1 MTVDANSTDKQQHEP
16 GGLDAWVNGITD
28 NELPLFAQ
36 SLSEISSVASQAGSS
51 AADLARVISMDV
63 SMSVRLLKIANSPVL
78 NPQNRTIDSVRGAV
92 VLMGFDA
99 VRDLAFTLSLV
110 SELHGDDA
118 HPRVVELLAHGF
130 HAACQGQVL
139 ALAGKDR
146 SPEEIFVAG
155 LLLNVGEMAFWS
167 RMRPETRD
175 IETRMAQGQERRLA
189 EKAVLG
195 FSLEDLS
202 RRLAEEWRMSG
213 LLRGCM
219 AAGPSRPQR
228 CETVLLGDA
237 LAAAVEVDGWDS
249 RAVQALLQQAAKR
262 LDLSQRELTPLLE
275 EGSRSA
281 STMARRFGLPSIE
294 TILSAHHP
302 TAAASAAA
310 ASAAVA
316 AVTLPA
322 PDPQA
327 ELDAVRGVQQEL
339 QGRPDIDKLMRL
351 ALDGLHDGAAM
362 ERAVFA
368 MLSPDRRLLK
378 VRYAVG
384 SDRSRLLQAG
394 QFQVGGEV
402 RSLFGLL
409 LQTGKAI
416 WVDDERR
423 ARLGSLIGPD
433 IDALA
438 GGAAFFAM
446 PIFVRQRPVGLL
458 YADRSASARPLD
470 DASFT
475 SFRFFG
481 EQIAA
486 GLAKR

>member
-1 MTVDANSTDKQQHEP
+1 MNADTTPADTAAPSEP
-16 GGLDAWVNGITD
+16 GGVDAWVDGITE

-99 VRDLAFTLSLV
+99 VRDLAFSLSLV

-118 HPRVVELLAHGF
+118 YPRVAELLAHGF

-155 LLLNVGEMAFWS
+155 LLLKVGEMAFWS
-167 RMRPETRD
+167 RERPETRE
-175 IETRMAQGQERRLA
+175 IEARMAQGEDRQHA

-195 FSLEDLS
+195 FSLDELS
-202 RRLAEEWRMSG
+202 RRLAGEWRMSG
-213 LLRGCM
+213 LLRGCL
-219 AAGPSRPQR
+219 AAGPSRPPR

-237 LAAAVEVDGWDS
+237 MAAAVERHGWDS
-249 RAVQALLQQAAKR
+249 REVQALIRKAAG
-262 LDLSQRELTPLLE
+262 DLNMGQREMTQLLE

-281 STMARRFGLPSIE
+281 LTMARRFGVHSIE
-294 TILSAHHP
+294 TYLSADRP
-302 TAAASAAA
+302 AGVAAAE
-310 ASAAVA
+310 SAAVLVA
-316 AVTLPA
+316 E

-327 ELDAVRGVQQEL
+327 ELEAVRGMQQEM
-339 QGRPDIDKLMRL
+339 QGRPDIDRLMRL
-351 ALDGLHDGAAM
+351 ALDGLHGGAAM
-362 ERAVFA
+362 DRAVFA
-368 MLSPDRRLLK
+368 MLSPDRRILK
-378 VRYAVG
+378 VRYAAG
-384 SDRSRLLQAG
+384 SDQSQLLQSC
-394 QFQVGGEV
+394 QFQVGGDS
-402 RSLFGLL
+402 RNLFGLL
-409 LQTGKAI
+409 LKTGKAI

-423 ARLGSLIGPD
+423 ARLGDLIGPD

-446 PIFVRQRPVGLL
+446 PIFVRRRPVGLL
-458 YADRSASARPLD
+458 YADRSTSARALD
-470 DASFT
+470 EASFT